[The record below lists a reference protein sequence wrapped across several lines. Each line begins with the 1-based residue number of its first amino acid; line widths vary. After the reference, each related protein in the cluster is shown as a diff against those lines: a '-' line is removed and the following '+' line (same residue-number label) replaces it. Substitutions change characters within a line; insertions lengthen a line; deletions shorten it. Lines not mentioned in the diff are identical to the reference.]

1 MTCPDRT
8 DRLPA
13 FKLDRRGLAR
23 VFGELEAEV
32 MAAVW
37 DLQACTVA
45 DVCGRLGDGANYKT
59 VMTVMNR
66 LVEKGVLVRRR
77 ASRAFTYA
85 AAESRSS
92 FVNRVSWHVAEG
104 LVEEYGALAVA
115 QFVDVLDT
123 VDPALLRQ
131 LTALIQART
140 DAAAADAVDDAVDD
154 AVGDSVG
161 DAVDNCADGDDLEA
175 VR

>member
-1 MTCPDRT
+1 MSCPDRA

-37 DLQACTVA
+37 DLGACTVA
-45 DVCGRLGDGANYKT
+45 DVCERLGEGSNYKT

-66 LVEKGVLVRRR
+66 LVDKGTLVRRR
-77 ASRAFTYA
+77 DSRAFSYV
-85 AAESRSS
+85 AAESRAA
-92 FVNRVSWHVAEG
+92 FVRRVSRGVAAG

-115 QFVDVLDT
+115 QFVDVLDD

-131 LTALIQART
+131 LSALVRART
-140 DAAAADAVDDAVDD
+140 AEGRDGATVAGEAADDVPSGGA
-154 AVGDSVG
+154 S
-161 DAVDNCADGDDLEA
+161 
-175 VR
+175 

>member
-140 DAAAADAVDDAVDD
+140 DAAAADAVDDAVD
-154 AVGDSVG
+154 
-161 DAVDNCADGDDLEA
+161 NCADGDDLEA

>member
-1 MTCPDRT
+1 MSCPDRA

-37 DLQACTVA
+37 DLGACTVA
-45 DVCGRLGDGANYKT
+45 DVCERLGEGSNYKT

-66 LVEKGVLVRRR
+66 LVDKGTLLRQRD
-77 ASRAFTYA
+77 SRAFTYA
-85 AAESRSS
+85 AAESRAA
-92 FVNRVSWHVAEG
+92 FVRRVSRGVAAG

-115 QFVDVLDT
+115 QFVDVLDD

-131 LTALIQART
+131 LSALVKART
-140 DAAAADAVDDAVDD
+140 ADTATDASAAGDAAANAPTGGAA
-154 AVGDSVG
+154 
-161 DAVDNCADGDDLEA
+161 
-175 VR
+175 